1 MNDET
6 RKETPLESMFAEWT
20 KSPANFM
27 NLLSMFS
34 KPSAPS
40 GASPG
45 QSGKSRTIESWESM
59 MKMWQLTT
67 STMSDPDSAEL
78 FLKGAGALPDI
89 MMKVAQAG
97 WDASV
102 EMQRKVIE
110 KAGKIGQRTEAYNFD
125 QLDEGLFKAWKEI
138 YEQELSQFLKI
149 PNLGLARYYQDRIY
163 QLLDRYNVFEATFS
177 EFLYIIYQPLEKSKK
192 VLEEKLEQMAIEGN
206 IPEKSKEL
214 YNMFIK
220 ILEGH
225 YMTLFKTPEYEKVLR
240 EMLTQLNAFWLAKDE
255 VMRDMLQVLP
265 VPTNKDMDVLYKDI
279 YLLKKRVR
287 ALEDELKNATK
298 QQA

>member
-1 MNDET
+1 MSDET
-6 RKETPLESMFAEWT
+6 RKETPLESMFSEWT
-20 KSPANFM
+20 NSPASFM
-27 NLLSMFS
+27 NFFSQFS
-34 KPSAPS
+34 KPSAQTDTPS
-40 GASPG
+40 RQTSKG
-45 QSGKSRTIESWESM
+45 RTVESWESM

-67 STMSDPDSAEL
+67 SALSDPESAEL
-78 FLKGAGALPDI
+78 FFKGAGALPDI
-89 MMKVAQAG
+89 VMKVAQAG
-97 WDASV
+97 WDASI
-102 EMQRKVIE
+102 EMQRRVIE

-125 QLDEGLFKAWKEI
+125 QIDEGLFKAWKEI

-177 EFLYIIYQPLEKSKK
+177 EFLYVVYQPIEKSKK
-192 VLEEKLEQMAIEGN
+192 VLEEKLQQMATEGK

-225 YMTLFKTPEYEKVLR
+225 YMTLFKSPEYEKVLR
-240 EMLTQLNAFWLAKDE
+240 DMLSQLNAFWLAKDE
-255 VMRDMLQVLP
+255 VMRDMLQILP
-265 VPTNKDMDVLYKDI
+265 VPTHKEMDELYKDI

-287 ALEDELKNATK
+287 SLEDELKNAK
-298 QQA
+298 AQQA

>member
-1 MNDET
+1 MSDET

-27 NLLSMFS
+27 SLLSMFS

-45 QSGKSRTIESWESM
+45 QAGKSRTIESWESM
-59 MKMWQLTT
+59 MKMWHLTT

-89 MMKVAQAG
+89 VMKVAQAG

-149 PNLGLARYYQDRIY
+149 PNLGLARYYQDRLY
-163 QLLDRYNVFEATFS
+163 QLMDRYNVFEATFS
-177 EFLYIIYQPLEKSKK
+177 EFLYIIYQPVEKSKK
-192 VLEEKLEQMAIEGN
+192 VLEEKLQQMAIEGN
-206 IPEKSKEL
+206 VPEKSKEL

-240 EMLTQLNAFWLAKDE
+240 EMLSQLNAFWLAKDE
-255 VMRDMLQVLP
+255 VLRDVLQVLP

-287 ALEDELKNATK
+287 SLEDELKNAKK

>member
-6 RKETPLESMFAEWT
+6 RKEMPLESLFAEWT

-34 KPSAPS
+34 KSSAPS

-45 QSGKSRTIESWESM
+45 QTAKSRTIESWESM

-89 MMKVAQAG
+89 IMKVAQAG

-149 PNLGLARYYQDRIY
+149 PNLGLARYYQDRLY
-163 QLLDRYNVFEATFS
+163 QLLDRYNIFEATFS
-177 EFLYIIYQPLEKSKK
+177 EFLYIIYQPVEKSKK
-192 VLEEKLEQMAIEGN
+192 VLEEKLEKMAIEGN

-214 YNMFIK
+214 YNMYIK

-225 YMTLFKTPEYEKVLR
+225 YMTLFKTQEYEKVLR
-240 EMLTQLNAFWLAKDE
+240 EMLSQLNAFWLAKDE
-255 VMRDMLQVLP
+255 VMRDVLQVLP
-265 VPTNKDMDVLYKDI
+265 VPTNKDMDELYKDI
-279 YLLKKRVR
+279 YTLKKRVR
-287 ALEDELKNATK
+287 ALEDELKNAK
-298 QQA
+298 QQQA